1 MNWNQIQGEW
11 KQFSGKVQEH
21 WGKLTDDEVTAIA
34 GRREQLVGY
43 LQERYGYEKACAE
56 KEIDDF
62 TQTMVS
68 HAAKVEKRSKLRVTH
83 RLKST

>member
-1 MNWNQIQGEW
+1 MNWNQIQGDW
-11 KQFSGKVQEH
+11 KQFSGKVQEQ

-43 LQERYGYEKACAE
+43 LQERYGYEKECAE

-62 TQTMVS
+62 AKALKS
-68 HAAKVEKRSKLRVTH
+68 HAAKLERRPRLRVTH
-83 RLKST
+83 RIKSA